1 MKLKICAALLRL
13 MSPVASGLHRLWT
26 HRSPS
31 LKAWT
36 SRAHTPQSRRPV
48 PRIIWSYW
56 HSADLPPVVAACA
69 ANWRRHAPGYTVHV
83 LHRDTAPAALGN
95 RPLPLAFDT
104 WPAYRQ
110 ADWLRVA
117 LIGQHGGLWLNASL
131 FLTRSP
137 EWLLALATRKRGF
150 AGFHLRGGDPLAG
163 EAGAWPY
170 LENWCFA
177 APPQDRFILAWEAEL
192 RWAMALGETTYLD
205 RLGDARHEL
214 LAGIDAPHYLI
225 MHVAARVVLR
235 RDGPFNLHLLPAE
248 DSAYFYQSRTGWR
261 RWRLMLALLGWGRC
275 EDTPLVKLRGPERK
289 RLGMQCA
296 HEGPLPL
303 SLVAT
308 ELPELAT
315 RPQV

>member
-13 MSPVASGLHRLWT
+13 MRPVANLLHRLWA
-26 HRSPS
+26 RPSPRG
-31 LKAWT
+31 AWV
-36 SRAHTPQSRRPV
+36 SQAVIAPPRRPV
-48 PRIIWSYW
+48 PRIVWSYW
-56 HSADLPPVVAACA
+56 HCKDLPPVVAACV
-69 ANWRRHAPGYTVHV
+69 ANWRRHAPGYTIRM
-83 LHRDTAPAALGN
+83 LHRDTALAELGGQ
-95 RPLPLAFDT
+95 PLPQAFDT

-117 LIGQHGGLWLNASL
+117 LVGRYGGLWLDASL

-150 AGFHLRGGDPLAG
+150 AGFHLRGGDPLADG
-163 EAGAWPY
+163 PGAWPY

-177 APPQDRFILAWEAEL
+177 APPHDRFVLAWEAEL
-192 RWAMALGETTYLD
+192 RWAMSLGEATYLA
-205 RLGDARHEL
+205 RLGNARDEL
-214 LAGIDAPHYLI
+214 LAGIDGPHYLV

-261 RWRLMLALLGWGRC
+261 RWRLMLALLGWGRRT
-275 EDTPLVKLRGPERK
+275 DTPLVKLRGAERK
-289 RLGMQCA
+289 RLDMQCA
-296 HEGPLPL
+296 HEPPLPQ

-308 ELPELAT
+308 ELPELMA
-315 RPQV
+315 RPRT